1 MEINDLI
8 ITKALDTAKE
18 VAHAYIVYKSNG
30 EKQQADIQ
38 QQQVAMDGL
47 GFLSDLFGRFL
58 NQQHGDNILQYLM
71 QFVDKLPKKQPSE
84 PNPQPQPEPKQEITT
99 MGSPEE

>member
-1 MEINDLI
+1 MEVHDLI
-8 ITKALDTAKE
+8 IAKFLDTTKELAK
-18 VAHAYIVYKSNG
+18 AYIVYKTTG
-30 EKQQADIQ
+30 IRQQAEIQ
-38 QQQVAMDGL
+38 QQQQAMDGI

-71 QFVDKLPKKQPSE
+71 QFVDKLPKKQPE
-84 PNPQPQPEPKQEITT
+84 PQPEPKQEITT